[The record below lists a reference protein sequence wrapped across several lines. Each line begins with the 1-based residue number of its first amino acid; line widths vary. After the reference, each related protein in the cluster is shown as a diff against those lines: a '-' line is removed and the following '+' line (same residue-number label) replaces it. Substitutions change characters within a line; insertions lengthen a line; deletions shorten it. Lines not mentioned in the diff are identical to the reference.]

1 MRGAKVAVEML
12 KEQGVQTVFGHPGG
26 AVLPLYDEIYSS
38 GLRHILTRHEQ
49 NAAHMADGFARVL
62 KRPGVC
68 IATSGPGATNLI
80 TGIATAYMDS
90 SPIVAITGQV
100 ATAVMGNDAFQEV
113 DTFGLMMPVVKHNW
127 RIEEAEEVPRVFR
140 EAFHVASHGRYG
152 PVHID
157 LPVDIQNAEVP
168 DEFIAAPHT
177 PRRRGP
183 KKDLSR
189 LLDAIK
195 FIEEAEAPVIMV
207 GGGARWSN
215 AGSDILRLAEMIQAP
230 VVTTLMGKGAVS
242 EDHPLVLGPVGMHG
256 KMVATYVLNNCDT
269 IVALGTR
276 FSDRST
282 GKLSEFGKQQR
293 IVHVD
298 IDSSEVGK
306 NVGHVVGLVGDVYT
320 VTHTLIAGLERR
332 TRKTNTAW
340 MERVRGLKKE
350 CACDFN
356 YSGQPI
362 LPQKIVWELNR
373 LLPDDA
379 ILTTEVG
386 RNQMWA
392 EHFYEVRGQRLY
404 LTSGGLGTM
413 GFGFP
418 AAIGAKVAAPDR
430 FVMDLAGDGSLQ
442 MTMKEFA
449 TARENGI
456 NVAVLVM
463 NDGALGM
470 VLQWQRMFYG
480 KRYSAVHLGK
490 IPDFVKIADAYGCE
504 AVHVDRNSE
513 LPDVILQAQ
522 SAETPFLIDVTI
534 DQDEDM
540 LPIMPPGKS
549 AKEVILGPRCIWKG
563 GETIASP
570 VPARP

>member
-1 MRGAKVAVEML
+1 MRGAKAVVDVL
-12 KEQGVQTVFGHPGG
+12 REQGVDVLFGHPGG

-38 GLRHILTRHEQ
+38 GLRHILARHEQ
-49 NAAHMADGFARVL
+49 NAAHMADGFARVS
-62 KRPGVC
+62 KRAGVC

-80 TGIATAYMDS
+80 TGVATAYMDS
-90 SPIVAITGQV
+90 SPVVAITGQV
-100 ATAVMGNDAFQEV
+100 ATSVMGNDAFQEV
-113 DTFGLMMPVVKHNW
+113 DSFGLFMPIVKHNW
-127 RIEEAEEVPRVFR
+127 RIEEASEVPNTFR
-140 EAFHVASHGRYG
+140 EAFWVATHGRNG
-152 PVHID
+152 PVHVD
-157 LPVDIQNAEVP
+157 LPVDVQNAEV
-168 DEFIAAPHT
+168 EASILAAPHT

-189 LLDAIK
+189 LLDALR
-195 FIEEAEAPVIMV
+195 FIEEADAPVIMV

-215 AGSDILRLAEMIQAP
+215 AGPDILQLAEMIQAP
-230 VVTTLMGKGAVS
+230 VVTTLMGKGCVA

-269 IVALGTR
+269 IIALGTR

-306 NVGHVVGLVGDVYT
+306 NVPHVVGLLGDVYA
-320 VTHTLIAGLERR
+320 VTHALIAGLERR
-332 TRKTNTAW
+332 VRKDTSAW
-340 MERVRGLKKE
+340 RARVRALKRE

-356 YSGQPI
+356 HVGQPI

-379 ILTTEVG
+379 IITTEVG
-386 RNQMWA
+386 RNQMWC
-392 EHFYEVRGQRLY
+392 EHFLEVRGRRMF

-430 FVMDLAGDGSLQ
+430 FVIDVAGDGSLQ

-449 TARENGI
+449 TARENEI
-456 NVAVLVM
+456 PFATLVM

-480 KRYSAVHLGK
+480 KRYSAVHLGSF
-490 IPDFVKIADAYGCE
+490 PDFVKIAEAYGCE
-504 AVHVDRNSE
+504 AVRVERNAE
-513 LPDVILQAQ
+513 LPEALDRAM
-522 SAETPFLIDVTI
+522 SAEVPFLIDVTV

-563 GETIASP
+563 GETVASP
-570 VPARP
+570 IPAGP

>member
-1 MRGAKVAVEML
+1 MRGARVAVEVL
-12 KEQGVQTVFGHPGG
+12 EEQGVHVVFGHPGG
-26 AVLPLYDEIYSS
+26 AVLPLYDELYSS
-38 GLRHILTRHEQ
+38 RIHHILTRHEQ
-49 NAAHMADGFARVL
+49 NAAHMADGFARVR
-62 KRPGVC
+62 KVPGVC

-80 TGIATAYMDS
+80 TGVATAYMDS
-90 SPIVAITGQV
+90 SPMVAITGQV
-100 ATAVMGNDAFQEV
+100 ATSSLGNDAFQEV
-113 DTFGLMMPVVKHNW
+113 DAFGLMMPVVKHNW
-127 RIEEAEEVPRVFR
+127 RIEEPEEIPRVFR
-140 EAFHVASHGRYG
+140 EAFYVASHGRYA
-152 PVHID
+152 PVHVD
-157 LPVDIQNAEVP
+157 LPVDMQNAEVP
-168 DEFIAAPHT
+168 DDAVQAVHV

-189 LLDAIK
+189 VLDAIK
-195 FIEEAEAPVIMV
+195 FIEDAEAPVIMV

-215 AGSDILRLAEMIQAP
+215 AGSDILRLAEVIQAP
-230 VVTTLMGKGAVS
+230 VVTTLMGKGAVP

-306 NVGHVVGLVGDVYT
+306 NVPHVVGLVGDVYT
-320 VTHTLIAGLERR
+320 VVHALLAGLENRALRKR
-332 TRKTNTAW
+332 TEWT
-340 MERVRGLKKE
+340 ERVRALKRE

-356 YSGQPI
+356 LSGHPI

-373 LLPDDA
+373 ELPDDA

-392 EHFYEVRGQRLY
+392 EHFFEVRKDRLF

-418 AAIGAKVAAPDR
+418 AAIGAKVAAPER

-480 KRYSAVHLGK
+480 QRYSAVHLGRL
-490 IPDFVKIADAYGCE
+490 PDFTKIAEAYGCE
-504 AVHVDRNSE
+504 AVRVEREGE
-513 LPDVILQAQ
+513 LAEAIRRSQRADV
-522 SAETPFLIDVTI
+522 PFLIDAVI
-534 DQDEDM
+534 DQAEDM
-540 LPIMPPGKS
+540 LPIMPPGKT

-563 GETIASP
+563 GETIAGP
-570 VPARP
+570 VPARA

>member
-1 MRGAKVAVEML
+1 MKGARAVVQML
-12 KEQGVQTVFGHPGG
+12 EEQGVTVAFGHPGG
-26 AVLPLYDEIYSS
+26 ACLPLYDELYASKI
-38 GLRHILTRHEQ
+38 RHVLVRHEQ
-49 NAAHMADGFARVL
+49 NAAHMADGYARVL

-68 IATSGPGATNLI
+68 IATSGPGATNLV

-100 ATAVMGNDAFQEV
+100 ATSVMGNDAFQEV
-113 DTFGLMMPVVKHNW
+113 DAFGLMMPIVKHNW
-127 RIEEAEEVPRVFR
+127 RIEKADDVPRVFR
-140 EAFHVASHGRYG
+140 EAFHVCTDGRFG

-157 LPVDIQNAEVP
+157 LPLDVQRDEVS
-168 DEFIAAPHT
+168 AAAVKAKYA
-177 PRRRGP
+177 PRKVR

-195 FIEEAEAPVIMV
+195 FIEEAEAPVILV
-207 GGGARWSN
+207 GGGGRWSTSG
-215 AGSDILRLAEMIQAP
+215 AEILRLAEMIGAP
-230 VVTTLMGKGAVS
+230 VVTTLMGKGSVP

-256 KMVATYVLNNCDT
+256 KMVATHTLGAGDL

-306 NVGHVVGLVGDVYT
+306 NVQHVVGLVGDLYT
-320 VTHTLIAGLERR
+320 VVHALLAGLERR
-332 TRKTNTAW
+332 ALTRRTPWLDRVGAW
-340 MERVRGLKKE
+340 KRE
-350 CACDFN
+350 CACDFD
-356 YSGQPI
+356 YHGAKV
-362 LPQKIVWELNR
+362 LPQKIIWELNR
-373 LLPDDA
+373 HLPDDA

-386 RNQMWA
+386 RHQMWA
-392 EHFYEVRGQRLY
+392 EHFFDVRQGRTFI
-404 LTSGGLGTM
+404 TSGGLGTM

-418 AAIGAKVAAPDR
+418 AAIGAKIAAPGR

-449 TARENGI
+449 TARENGV

-463 NDGALGM
+463 NDGYLGM
-470 VLQWQRMFYG
+470 VWQWQKMWYNE
-480 KRYSAVHLGK
+480 RYSAVDLGRF
-490 IPDFVKIADAYGCE
+490 PDFVKIAEAYGCE
-504 AVHVDRNSE
+504 AVRVEREGD
-513 LPDVILQAQ
+513 LPDAILASQEADV
-522 SAETPFLIDVTI
+522 PFLIDVAI
-534 DQDEDM
+534 DPDELM

-563 GETIASP
+563 GQSVASP
-570 VPARP
+570 IPARP

>member
-1 MRGAKVAVEML
+1 MKGARAAIEML
-12 KEQGVQTVFGHPGG
+12 KEHGVKVAFGHPGG
-26 AVLPLYDEIYSS
+26 AILPFYDELYDS
-38 GLRHILTRHEQ
+38 GIRHILTRHEQ

-100 ATAVMGNDAFQEV
+100 ATSVMGNDAFQEV
-113 DTFGLMMPVVKHNW
+113 DTFGIMMPIVKHNW
-127 RIEEAEEVPRVFR
+127 RIEKAEDIPRVFR
-140 EAFHVASHGRYG
+140 EAFYLCTHGRFA

-157 LPVDIQNAEVP
+157 LPLDVQRDEVP
-168 DEFIAAPHT
+168 EAALKVAHV
-177 PRRRGP
+177 PRKQT

-189 LLDAIK
+189 LLDAIR
-195 FIEEAEAPVIMV
+195 FIEEAEAPVILV
-207 GGGARWSN
+207 GGGGRWSQ
-215 AGSDILRLAEMIQAP
+215 AGQEVLRLAELIHAP
-230 VVTTLMGKGAVS
+230 VVTTLMGKGSVP

-256 KMVATYVLNNCDT
+256 KMVATHTMSSGDT
-269 IVALGTR
+269 IIALGTR

-306 NVGHVVGLVGDVYT
+306 NVPHVVGLVGDLYT
-320 VTHTLIAGLERR
+320 VVHALIAGLEKRAL
-332 TRKTNTAW
+332 RKQTEWT
-340 MERVRGLKKE
+340 ERVGQWKRE

-356 YSGQPI
+356 HSGHPL
-362 LPQKIVWELNR
+362 LPQKIIWELNR

-386 RNQMWA
+386 RHQMWA
-392 EHFYEVRGQRLY
+392 EHFFDVRRKRMFI
-404 LTSGGLGTM
+404 TSGGLGTM

-418 AAIGAKVAAPDR
+418 AALGAKIAAPGR
-430 FVMDLAGDGSLQ
+430 FVMDLAGDGSFQ
-442 MTMKEFA
+442 MTMKELA
-449 TARENGI
+449 TARQNGI
-456 NVAVLVM
+456 NVGVLIM
-463 NDGALGM
+463 NDSSLGM
-470 VLQWQRMFYG
+470 VWQWQKMWYNE
-480 KRYSAVHLGK
+480 RYSGVDLGK
-490 IPDFVKIADAYGCE
+490 IPDFVKIAEAYGCDGVRVE
-504 AVHVDRNSE
+504 RQGD
-513 LPDVILQAQ
+513 LPDAIGRAMEADAPFVIDAV
-522 SAETPFLIDVTI
+522 IDPN
-534 DQDEDM
+534 ELM

-563 GETIASP
+563 GVTAASP
-570 VPARP
+570 IPARA

>member
-1 MRGAKVAVEML
+1 MRGARVAVDML
-12 KEQGVQTVFGHPGG
+12 KEQRVEVVFGHPGG
-26 AVLPLYDEIYSS
+26 AVLPLYDELYSS

-49 NAAHMADGFARVL
+49 NAAHMADGYARVL

-100 ATAVMGNDAFQEV
+100 ATSVMGNDAFQEV
-113 DTFGLMMPVVKHNW
+113 DAFGLFMPIVKHNW
-127 RIEEAEEVPRVFR
+127 RIESAEEVPRVFR
-140 EAFHVASHGRYG
+140 EAFHVCTNGRYA

-157 LPVDIQNAEVP
+157 LPVDVQNAEVP
-168 DEFIAAPHT
+168 EAAVKRAHV
-177 PRRRGP
+177 PRRKAP
-183 KKDLSR
+183 KKDLNR
-189 LLDAIK
+189 LLDAIR
-195 FIEEAEAPVIMV
+195 FIENAEAPVIMV
-207 GGGARWSN
+207 GGGARWSQ
-215 AGSDILRLAEMIQAP
+215 AGADILRLAEMIQAP
-230 VVTTLMGKGAVS
+230 VVTTLMGKGSVA

-306 NVGHVVGLVGDVYT
+306 NVPNVVGLVGDVYT
-320 VTHTLIAGLERR
+320 VTHALIAGLERR
-332 TRKTNTAW
+332 ALRKHNEW
-340 MERVRGLKKE
+340 VERVRGLKRE

-356 YSGQPI
+356 FVGQPI
-362 LPQKIVWELNR
+362 LPQKIIWELNR
-373 LLPDDA
+373 RLPDDA
-379 ILTTEVG
+379 IITTEVG

-392 EHFYEVRGQRLY
+392 EHFLEVRGKRMY

-430 FVMDLAGDGSLQ
+430 FVIDIAGDGSLQ
-442 MTMKEFA
+442 MTMKELA

-456 NVAVLVM
+456 NVAVIVM

-490 IPDFVKIADAYGCE
+490 LPDFVKIAEAYGCE
-504 AVHVDRNSE
+504 AVRVERNSE
-513 LPDVILQAQ
+513 LPDAIEQAQ
-522 SAETPFLIDVTI
+522 TADTPFLIDVVV
-534 DQDEDM
+534 DADEDM

-549 AKEVILGPRCIWKG
+549 AKEVVLGPRCIWKG
-563 GETIASP
+563 GETVASP